1 MNEVRLDR
9 WLWATRFFKTRR
21 DATEAIEGGKVHL
34 NRRRAKK
41 SKAVKV
47 GDELRIRK
55 GLYESIVTVVGLADK
70 RRSVKEAV
78 LLYEESEE
86 SREAREKLRLQM
98 RSAPVPEFKYKGR
111 PTKKERRELDK
122 LLDQVN

>member
-9 WLWATRFFKTRR
+9 WLWAARFFKTRR
-21 DATEAIEGGKVHL
+21 TATEAVEGGKVHL
-34 NRRRAKK
+34 NGRRPKK
-41 SKAVKV
+41 SKAVKI
-47 GDELRIRK
+47 GDELRIRR
-55 GLYESIVTVVGLADK
+55 GLYESVVRVTGLADK
-70 RRSVKEAV
+70 RRSAKEAV

-111 PTKKERRELDK
+111 PTKKERRELDR
-122 LLDQVN
+122 LLDEVN

>member
-9 WLWATRFFKTRR
+9 WLWAARFFKTRR
-21 DATEAIEGGKVHL
+21 IATEAVEGGKVHL
-34 NRRRAKK
+34 NGRRTKK
-41 SKAVKV
+41 SKAVKI
-47 GDELRIRK
+47 GDDLRIRK
-55 GLYESIVTVVGLADK
+55 GLYESIVRVTGLADK
-70 RRSVKEAV
+70 RRSAKEAV

-111 PTKKERRELDK
+111 PTKKERRELDR
-122 LLDQVN
+122 LRDEVN

>member
-21 DATEAIEGGKVHL
+21 NATEAIEGGKVHL
-34 NRRRAKK
+34 NGRRTKK
-41 SKAVKV
+41 SKALKL

-55 GLYESIVTVVGLADK
+55 GPYESFVTVTGLAEK
-70 RRSVKEAV
+70 RRSAKEAV

-86 SREAREKLRLQM
+86 SRAAREKLRLQM
-98 RSAPVPEFKYKGR
+98 RSAPVAEFKHKGR
-111 PTKKERRELDK
+111 PTKKERRELDR
-122 LLDQVN
+122 LRDEVS

>member
-9 WLWATRFFKTRR
+9 WLWAARFFKTRR
-21 DATEAIEGGKVHL
+21 NATEAVEGGKVHL
-34 NRRRAKK
+34 NGRRPKK
-41 SKAVKV
+41 SKAVKI
-47 GDELRIRK
+47 GDELRIRR
-55 GLYESIVTVVGLADK
+55 GLYESVVRVTGLADK
-70 RRSVKEAV
+70 RRSAKEAV

-111 PTKKERRELDK
+111 PTKKERRELDR
-122 LLDQVN
+122 LLDEVN

>member
-9 WLWATRFFKTRR
+9 WLWAARFFKTRR
-21 DATEAIEGGKVHL
+21 NATEAVEGGKVHL
-34 NRRRAKK
+34 NGRRPKK
-41 SKAVKV
+41 SKAVKI
-47 GDELRIRK
+47 GDELRIRR
-55 GLYESIVTVVGLADK
+55 GLYESVVRVTGLADK
-70 RRSVKEAV
+70 RRSAKEAV

-111 PTKKERRELDK
+111 PTKKERRELDR
-122 LLDQVN
+122 LRDG